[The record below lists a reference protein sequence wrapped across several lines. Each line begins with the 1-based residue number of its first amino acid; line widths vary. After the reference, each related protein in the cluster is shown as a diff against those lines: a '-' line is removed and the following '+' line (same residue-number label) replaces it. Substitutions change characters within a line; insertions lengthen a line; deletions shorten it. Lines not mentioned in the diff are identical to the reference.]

1 MEEIGNKVQS
11 HVGTRSST
19 QSRSHAQK
27 FFKKVHI
34 DKVSSELSRLKGGTP
49 NDPEISVN
57 LKIGKNEENKDVNSD
72 SESEIKI

>member
-27 FFKKVHI
+27 FFKKIGI
-34 DKVSSELSRLKGGTP
+34 DKVSSELHKLKNGSP
-49 NDPEISVN
+49 CDPEFSVN
-57 LKIGKNEENKDVNSD
+57 LKVANDEENKDYD